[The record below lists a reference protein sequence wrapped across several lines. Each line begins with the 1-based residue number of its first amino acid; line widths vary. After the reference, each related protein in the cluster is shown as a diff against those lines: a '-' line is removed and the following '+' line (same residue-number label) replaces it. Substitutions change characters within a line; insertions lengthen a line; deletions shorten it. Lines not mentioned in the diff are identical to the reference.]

1 MQLANAMQFWGSKG
15 NGQLMPASQ
24 AGTSHL
30 SHHLSPP
37 FQRSRKH
44 HKFPK
49 TPRLWKNFF
58 TPPSSEIV
66 ILVLMKI
73 FNALHGC
80 LALLDAA
87 FAAAGAFIFSEYFY

>member
-24 AGTSHL
+24 AGTTHL

-58 TPPSSEIV
+58 TLTSQRNCNFS
-66 ILVLMKI
+66 
-73 FNALHGC
+73 FNEN
-80 LALLDAA
+80 
-87 FAAAGAFIFSEYFY
+87 F